1 MQRAR
6 KTRRSAVPKT
16 KGERN
21 GSDRQGSPRATRLG
35 GPAAAEP
42 AGHGATAPTT
52 ARPALPPAKLRL
64 LKYVDEIAR
73 RILRRTQRY
82 RDVRSGG
89 APLLSADWA
98 NERDIDLRIRSGDP
112 VAVSDA
118 MRDAAEALVE
128 AAEGWE
134 REHGI

>member
-1 MQRAR
+1 MPRAR
-6 KTRRSAVPKT
+6 TTRATVPDT
-16 KGERN
+16 SGERN
-21 GSDRQGSPRATRLG
+21 GRDRQGSPRADRLG
-35 GPAAAEP
+35 SQTPAQL
-42 AGHGATAPTT
+42 AGDGATATAA
-52 ARPALPPAKLRL
+52 ARPALPPARLRL
-64 LKYVDEIAR
+64 LKYADEIAR

-98 NERDIDLRIRSGDP
+98 NERDIDLRIRTGDP
-112 VAVSDA
+112 IAVSDA
-118 MRDAAEALVE
+118 LRDAAEALVE

>member
-6 KTRRSAVPKT
+6 KTRRAAIPKT
-16 KGERN
+16 TGERN
-21 GSDRQGSPRATRLG
+21 GRERQGSHRADRLG
-35 GPAAAEP
+35 SPP
-42 AGHGATAPTT
+42 PPQLAGDGATPAEA
-52 ARPALPPAKLRL
+52 ARPSLPPAKLRL
-64 LKYVDEIAR
+64 LKYADEIAR

-89 APLLSADWA
+89 APLFSADWA

-112 VAVSDA
+112 IAVSDA

>member
-16 KGERN
+16 NGERN
-21 GSDRQGSPRATRLG
+21 GSDRQGSPRANRLG

-42 AGHGATAPTT
+42 AGHGAIAPEA
-52 ARPALPPAKLRL
+52 ARPSFPPAKLRL
-64 LKYVDEIAR
+64 LKYADEIAR

-112 VAVSDA
+112 ISVSDA